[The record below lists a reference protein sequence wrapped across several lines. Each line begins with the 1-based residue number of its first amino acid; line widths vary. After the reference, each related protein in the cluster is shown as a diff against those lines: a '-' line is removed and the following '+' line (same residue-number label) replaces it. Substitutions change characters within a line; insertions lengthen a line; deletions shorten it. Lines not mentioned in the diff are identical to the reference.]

1 MKDMRSGCIMIK
13 ITVNG
18 KEENCNDGESLGGYL
33 NGKSIEAARV
43 VVEVNQQIVKRDDFD
58 SYKLRDNDRV
68 EILRFV
74 GGG

>member
-1 MKDMRSGCIMIK
+1 MK

-18 KEENCNDGESLGGYL
+18 NEEICSDGESLGSYL
-33 NGKSIEAARV
+33 KSKSIEAARV
-43 VVEVNQQIVKRDDFD
+43 VVEVNQQIVRRDDFD